1 MGSSQGKQKGA
12 RPRGLGHLTRTPPT
26 PPVLAAR
33 GSLGLE
39 AGAEATG
46 AGRARGEGGG
56 HRGAPAGHVDS
67 GAVLWGAGGH
77 WKSSRRGGNV
87 TSHGKLLAQ
96 LAGSEEDGGRQEN
109 HGSHTTCPQIVT
121 SPWPGG
127 HHGPHQ
133 IHAKTGGRQ
142 GE

>member
-1 MGSSQGKQKGA
+1 M
-12 RPRGLGHLTRTPPT
+12 
-26 PPVLAAR
+26 
-33 GSLGLE
+33 
-39 AGAEATG
+39 
-46 AGRARGEGGG
+46 
-56 HRGAPAGHVDS
+56 
-67 GAVLWGAGGH
+67 
-77 WKSSRRGGNV
+77 

-127 HHGPHQ
+127 HRGPHQ